1 VTTTPATTSDF
12 AVLPT
17 IQDQLSARDLLP
29 GEQIVDCGYMTA
41 DHLLTSQSEHGI
53 DLVGPVAPD
62 RSWQA
67 RADDG
72 FAAAHFALDW
82 DAQRATCPQGA
93 TSVQWL
99 ARQDRHG
106 NAAIQIR
113 FAKAD
118 CAGCAVRGRCVQSP
132 TEPRV
137 LQVRDRDHYAAL
149 QAARQRQ
156 RTEVFK
162 TRYAQRAGIEGTIA
176 QGIGM
181 GDLRRSRYIGAAKTR
196 LMHLLLAAALNFMRV
211 AAWLADI
218 PRSRT
223 RPSAFAALSPG
234 LQSIATG

>member
-1 VTTTPATTSDF
+1 MTT
-12 AVLPT
+12 
-17 IQDQLSARDLLP
+17 
-29 GEQIVDCGYMTA
+29 
-41 DHLLTSQSEHGI
+41 DHLLTSETEHGI

-62 RSWQA
+62 RSGQA

-72 FAAAHFALDW
+72 FAAAHFVLDW
-82 DAQRATCPQGA
+82 DRQCATCPQGE

-99 ARQDRHG
+99 TRQDRHG

-113 FAKAD
+113 FAKAV
-118 CAGCAVRGRCVQSP
+118 CARCPMRTRCVQSP

-137 LQVRDRDHYAAL
+137 LQVRDHDHYAAL

-156 RTEVFK
+156 QTELFR

-176 QGIGM
+176 QGTGM
-181 GDLRRSRYIGAAKTR
+181 GDLRRSRYIGTAKTR

-211 AAWLADI
+211 AAWLAEI

-223 RPSAFAALSPG
+223 RPSAFAALAPG
-234 LQSIATG
+234 LPLTATC